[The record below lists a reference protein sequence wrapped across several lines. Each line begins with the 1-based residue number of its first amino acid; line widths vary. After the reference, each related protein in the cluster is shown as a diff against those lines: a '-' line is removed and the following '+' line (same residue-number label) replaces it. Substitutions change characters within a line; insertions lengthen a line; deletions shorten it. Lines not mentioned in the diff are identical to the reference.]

1 VILFGE
7 WVRAGAALGG
17 VFVFAI
23 LVLFALG
30 YWVLHSELKNRKSM
44 ESEEQSEV
52 AERPLAGGRS
62 H

>member
-1 VILFGE
+1 M
-7 WVRAGAALGG
+7 
-17 VFVFAI
+17 FAI